1 MLGFR
6 KRRPARDAPA
16 GRADPID
23 IAAADASHSDEERG
37 GASMEPTEALFTEDI
52 PVHTEPEMPL
62 EEDEDR
68 PELRTVIVRSFS
80 GEGTRVRVLPTETI
94 LQLKIKVSRLTG
106 LSRQSQELFCTEK
119 EEPLLDSDTIEESLD
134 GVYDLR
140 KPECELIK
148 QGRTTGG
155 EPEIYLSVLSDP
167 LSQHVGQ
174 PPPQGDWKKEIIEA
188 SKEGLK
194 NNGYLTEDVAW
205 VQSFEA
211 WVQSRQNSIQVA
223 EGIGW
228 SNEEAILTEAC
239 YNQYSGNAIGCAIA
253 QSSNRYASLTH
264 AAYNALA
271 RKAEQAEITPR
282 CYRGL
287 LNLSRRDKTWSS
299 SSLSQGSVIRIN
311 GPTVATLVD
320 EHHYSNDGMKV
331 WQGGQYVVED
341 SDVVC
346 FLGAAPDDA
355 GLHSGVKVGPKDFMF
370 PPLTEFKV
378 VRIAESF
385 EMLPGKTVNRRL
397 IVVMPTFHLPIRPA
411 ESSRIKYLQVS
422 RLPVQKSI

>member
-1 MLGFR
+1 MLGLR
-6 KRRPARDAPA
+6 KRRPAGDAPA
-16 GRADPID
+16 GRADPAIVV
-23 IAAADASHSDEERG
+23 DEEAIAHIDEDREDFS
-37 GASMEPTEALFTEDI
+37 AEPPDGQFTEDI
-52 PVHTEPEMPL
+52 LVHCEPELPL
-62 EEDEDR
+62 EEDETR
-68 PELRTVIVRSFS
+68 PELRTIIVRSFS
-80 GEGTRVRVLPTETI
+80 GDGTRVRVLPTETI
-94 LQLKIKVSRLTG
+94 MQLKIKVSRLTG
-106 LSRQSQELFCTEK
+106 LSRQSQELFCAEK
-119 EEPLLDSDTIEESLD
+119 EEPLMDSDTIEEALS

-140 KPECELIK
+140 KPECEESK
-148 QGRTTGG
+148 KGRTTGE
-155 EPEIYLSVLSDP
+155 EPEVYLSVLSDP
-167 LSQHVGQ
+167 LSQRVGQ
-174 PPPQGDWKKEIIEA
+174 PPREGDWKKEIIEA

-287 LNLSRRDKTWSS
+287 LNLSRRDKTWSVS
-299 SSLSQGSVIRIN
+299 PLATDSVIRIN

-331 WQGGQYVVED
+331 WQG
-341 SDVVC
+341 
-346 FLGAAPDDA
+346 
-355 GLHSGVKVGPKDFMF
+355 K
-370 PPLTEFKV
+370 
-378 VRIAESF
+378 
-385 EMLPGKTVNRRL
+385 
-397 IVVMPTFHLPIRPA
+397 
-411 ESSRIKYLQVS
+411 LQS
-422 RLPVQKSI
+422 TI